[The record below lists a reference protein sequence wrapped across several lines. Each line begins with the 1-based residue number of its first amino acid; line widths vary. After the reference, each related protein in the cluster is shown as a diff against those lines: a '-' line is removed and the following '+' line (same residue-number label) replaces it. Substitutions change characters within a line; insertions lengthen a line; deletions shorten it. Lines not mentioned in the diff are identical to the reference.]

1 MNEKRANSVILGQ
14 VVANAITA
22 LQEIEDNASEES
34 GDKGSIFTLNSSIL
48 AKLLVAIGEC
58 TEWGRIALL
67 SAIANYRAVDEK
79 EAEHICERVMPQF
92 QHANPSVVLA
102 AVKVILIHIRY
113 VTREEF
119 VKSTM
124 RKMAPPLG
132 ELFSCE
138 RMSEHK
144 LR

>member
-1 MNEKRANSVILGQ
+1 M
-14 VVANAITA
+14 
-22 LQEIEDNASEES
+22 
-34 GDKGSIFTLNSSIL
+34 
-48 AKLLVAIGEC
+48 
-58 TEWGRIALL
+58 L
-67 SAIANYRAVDEK
+67 SAIAKYRAVDEK

-113 VTREEF
+113 VTREDF

-132 ELFSCE
+132 E
-138 RMSEHK
+138 SEIR
-144 LR
+144 LD

>member
-1 MNEKRANSVILGQ
+1 MLFQ

-22 LQEIEDNASEES
+22 LAEIEEAASEETGES
-34 GDKGSIFTLNSSIL
+34 GTVFTLDTHIL
-48 AKLLVAIGEC
+48 GKLLVAIGEC

-132 ELFSCE
+132 
-138 RMSEHK
+138 K
-144 LR
+144 LGSSIKVLLCTEN